1 MKKSIIVFCS
11 VLMCSISAAFSQGE
25 VEALKLSGSD
35 LSGTARGMAMGGAFG
50 ALGGDL
56 TGISI
61 NPAGIGVYRS
71 SEVVGTLGLA
81 QEKSEVGSVTRNKTQ
96 FAFDNIG
103 FVGYFPLRSDAIPF
117 LNFGFT
123 YNNIKNFDKNIATP
137 LGSPNSSLMDYM
149 CYVSN
154 SFNDGKG
161 VNSSLLDFNIT
172 DDPFSSGAPW
182 LSVFGFNSYL
192 IDRNP
197 NRTQQGYEY
206 DNRPS
211 PLQDEAVDNSISLSE
226 RGYVNNYDFTVGT
239 MVANKLNI
247 GVAITVADLYY
258 RLTSRYSE
266 EFSNGENAGFDL
278 RNYLK
283 TDGAGV
289 GAKVGIIYRPVN
301 SFRIGVSYHS
311 PVWYYLTDTYSA
323 EMVEDVSAYFQNTD
337 YESGR
342 TNSDVYYVD
351 YRLKTPDKWIFSL
364 AGVFGN
370 NFIASLDYEINNY
383 GSMKLKGDSNDADP
397 EAVYAQDNRYISED
411 YKTASTVRVGLEYR
425 FTPQFSGR
433 LGYAWMQNPYE
444 NDYYDG
450 NVETKTVGSTTI
462 YRIEG
467 DKNYFTGGLGYRFNP
482 NVYLDF
488 ALVYKTQKD
497 KLYPYPNVPEINL
510 DASPFSLSN
519 KNIKGLLTLGYKF

>member
-11 VLMCSISAAFSQGE
+11 VLLCSISTAFSQGE

-56 TGISI
+56 TGVSI

-71 SEVVGTLGLA
+71 SEVVGTFGLA

-103 FVGYFPLRSDAIPF
+103 FVGYFPLRNDAIPF
-117 LNFGFT
+117 LNFGFA
-123 YNNIKNFDKNIATP
+123 YNNIKKFDKNIATP
-137 LGSPNSSLMDYM
+137 FGTPNSSLMDYM

-154 SFNDGKG
+154 SFNEGKG
-161 VNSSLLDFNIT
+161 VNPSLLDFNLT
-172 DDPFSSGAPW
+172 KDPFSSGAPW
-182 LSVFGFNSYL
+182 LSVLGFNSYL
-192 IDRNP
+192 INP
-197 NRTQQGYEY
+197 NQTQQGYEY
-206 DNRPS
+206 T
-211 PLQDEAVDNSISLSE
+211 PLHHEAVDNSLSLSE

-247 GVAITVADLYY
+247 GVTFTVADLYY

-266 EFSNGENAGFDL
+266 EFSKGDNAGFDL
-278 RNYLK
+278 HNYLK

-289 GAKVGIIYRPVN
+289 GAKVGIIYRPIN
-301 SFRIGVSYHS
+301 SFRVGISYHS
-311 PVWYYLTDTYSA
+311 PIWYYLTDTYSA
-323 EMVEDVSAYFQNTD
+323 ELVDDVSAYFPNND
-337 YESGR
+337 YEPGK

-351 YRLKTPDKWIFSL
+351 YRLKTPDKWVFSL

-383 GSMKLKGDSNDADP
+383 GSMKLKGNSNDADP
-397 EAVYAQDNRYISED
+397 DAVYAKDNHYISED
-411 YKTASTVRVGLEYR
+411 YKTASTVRMGLEYR

-444 NDYYDG
+444 NEYYDG

-467 DKNYFTGGLGYRFNP
+467 NKNYFTGGLGYRFNP

-497 KLYPYPNVPEINL
+497 KLYPYPSVPKINL

>member
-11 VLMCSISAAFSQGE
+11 VLLCSISTAFSQGE

-35 LSGTARGMAMGGAFG
+35 LSGTARGIAMGGAFG

-56 TGISI
+56 TGVSI

-81 QEKSEVGSVTRNKTQ
+81 QEKSEVASVTRNKTQ

-103 FVGYFPLRSDAIPF
+103 FVGYFPLRSNAIPF

-123 YNNIKNFDKNIATP
+123 YNNIKNFDKNITTP
-137 LGSPNSSLMDYM
+137 LGTPNSSLMDYM

-154 SFNDGKG
+154 TFNEGKG
-161 VNSSLLDFNIT
+161 VNPSLLDFNIT

-182 LSVFGFNSYL
+182 LSVLGFNGYL
-192 IDRNP
+192 INP
-197 NRTQQGYEY
+197 NQTQQGYEY
-206 DNRPS
+206 T
-211 PLQDEAVDNSISLSE
+211 PLHNEAVDNSISLSE
-226 RGYVNNYDFTVGT
+226 RGYVNSYDFTLGT
-239 MVANKLNI
+239 MIDNKLNI
-247 GVAITVADLYY
+247 GVALTVADLYY

-266 EFSNGENAGFDL
+266 EFSNGVNAGFDL

-289 GAKVGIIYRPVN
+289 GAKVGIIYRPIN
-301 SFRIGVSYHS
+301 SFRIGISYHS

-323 EMVEDVSAYFQNTD
+323 EIEHNVTNYVSD
-337 YESGR
+337 SGYKPGIKP
-342 TNSDVYYVD
+342 SDVYSFD
-351 YRLKTPDKWIFSL
+351 YRLQTPDKWVFSL
-364 AGVFGN
+364 AGVLGN

-383 GSMKLKGDSNDADP
+383 GSMKLKGNSNDADP
-397 EAVYAQDNRYISED
+397 DAVYAKDNKIISED
-411 YKTASTVRVGLEYR
+411 YKSSSTVRIGIEYR

-433 LGYAWMQNPYE
+433 LGYSWVQNPYVTE
-444 NDYYDG
+444 YYDG
-450 NVETKTVGSTTI
+450 GRETAISGSTTI

-467 DKNYFTGGLGYRFNP
+467 DKNYFTGGLGYRFSP
-482 NVYLDF
+482 NVYLDL

-497 KLYPYPNVPEINL
+497 KLYPYPSVPKINL

-519 KNIKGLLTLGYKF
+519 KNIKGLLTFGYKF

>member
-182 LSVFGFNSYL
+182 LSVFGFNGYL
-192 IDRNP
+192 IDP
-197 NRTQQGYEY
+197 NQTPQGYEY
-206 DNRPS
+206 T
-211 PLQDEAVDNSISLSE
+211 PLHNEAVNNSISLSE
-226 RGYVNNYDFTVGT
+226 KGYVNSYDFTLGT
-239 MVANKLNI
+239 MIANKLNI
-247 GVAITVADLYY
+247 GVAFTVTDLYY

-266 EFSNGENAGFDL
+266 EFSTGDNAGFDL
-278 RNYLK
+278 HNYLK

-289 GAKVGIIYRPVN
+289 GAKIGIIYRPIN

-311 PVWYYLTDTYSA
+311 PVWYNLTDTYSA
-323 EMVEDVSAYFQNTD
+323 EMAEDVSAYLPNTD
-337 YESGR
+337 YEPAR
-342 TNSDVYYVD
+342 TNSDVYYLD
-351 YRLKTPDKWIFSL
+351 YRLKTPDKWVFSL
-364 AGVFGN
+364 ASVFGN

-383 GSMKLKGDSNDADP
+383 GSMKLKGNSNDPDP
-397 EAVYAQDNRYISED
+397 DAVYEYDNQYISED

-497 KLYPYPNVPEINL
+497 KLYPYPSVPEINL

>member
-1 MKKSIIVFCS
+1 M
-11 VLMCSISAAFSQGE
+11 AFSQGE

-103 FVGYFPLRSDAIPF
+103 FVGYFPLRNDAIPF

-137 LGSPNSSLMDYM
+137 FGSPNSSLMDYM
-149 CYVSN
+149 SYVSN

-161 VNSSLLDFNIT
+161 VNPSLLDFNIT

-370 NFIASLDYEINNY
+370 NFIASL
-383 GSMKLKGDSNDADP
+383 
-397 EAVYAQDNRYISED
+397 
-411 YKTASTVRVGLEYR
+411 
-425 FTPQFSGR
+425 
-433 LGYAWMQNPYE
+433 
-444 NDYYDG
+444 
-450 NVETKTVGSTTI
+450 
-462 YRIEG
+462 
-467 DKNYFTGGLGYRFNP
+467 
-482 NVYLDF
+482 
-488 ALVYKTQKD
+488 
-497 KLYPYPNVPEINL
+497 
-510 DASPFSLSN
+510 
-519 KNIKGLLTLGYKF
+519 

>member
-182 LSVFGFNSYL
+182 LSVFGFNGYL
-192 IDRNP
+192 IDP
-197 NRTQQGYEY
+197 NQTPQGYEY
-206 DNRPS
+206 T
-211 PLQDEAVDNSISLSE
+211 PLHNEAVNNSISLSE
-226 RGYVNNYDFTVGT
+226 KGYVNSYDFTLGT
-239 MVANKLNI
+239 MIANKLNI
-247 GVAITVADLYY
+247 GVAFTVTDLYY

-266 EFSNGENAGFDL
+266 EFSTGDNAGFDL
-278 RNYLK
+278 HNYLK

-289 GAKVGIIYRPVN
+289 GAKIGIIYRPIN

-311 PVWYYLTDTYSA
+311 PVWYNLTDTYSA
-323 EMVEDVSAYFQNTD
+323 EMAEDVSAYLPNTD
-337 YESGR
+337 YEPAR
-342 TNSDVYYVD
+342 TNSDVYYLD
-351 YRLKTPDKWIFSL
+351 YRLKTPDKWVFSL
-364 AGVFGN
+364 ASVFGN

-383 GSMKLKGDSNDADP
+383 GSMKLKGNSNDADP
-397 EAVYAQDNRYISED
+397 DAVYAQDNRYISED

-450 NVETKTVGSTTI
+450 SVETKTVGSTTI

-497 KLYPYPNVPEINL
+497 KLYPYPSVPEINL

>member
-11 VLMCSISAAFSQGE
+11 VLICSISAAFSQGE

-137 LGSPNSSLMDYM
+137 FGSPNSSLMDYM
-149 CYVSN
+149 VYVSN
-154 SFNDGKG
+154 TGDDGNIVDPK
-161 VNSSLLDFNIT
+161 LLKSN
-172 DDPFSSGAPW
+172 DPFSSDAPW
-182 LSVFGFNSYL
+182 LSVLGYKSRLIYPPESGNPSYTSLPLDNNEMIENSL
-192 IDRNP
+192 
-197 NRTQQGYEY
+197 
-206 DNRPS
+206 
-211 PLQDEAVDNSISLSE
+211 ALSE
-226 RGYVNNYDFTVGT
+226 RGYVNNYDFTLGT
-239 MVANKLNI
+239 MINNKLNV
-247 GVAITVADLYY
+247 GVALTVTDLYY

-289 GAKVGIIYRPVN
+289 GAKIGIIYRPIN

-311 PVWYYLTDTYSA
+311 PVWYNLTDTYSA
-323 EMVEDVSAYFQNTD
+323 EMEHNVTNYVDFKKYPEYKPDVVP
-337 YESGR
+337 SGE
-342 TNSDVYYVD
+342 YYLD
-351 YRLKTPDKWIFSL
+351 YRLKTPDKWVFSL

-383 GSMKLKGDSNDADP
+383 GSMKLKGNSNDPDP
-397 EAVYAQDNRYISED
+397 DAVYEYDNQFISED

-497 KLYPYPNVPEINL
+497 KLYPYPNVFNDNGSIAI

>member
-182 LSVFGFNSYL
+182 LSVFGFNGYL
-192 IDRNP
+192 IDP
-197 NRTQQGYEY
+197 NQTPQGYEY
-206 DNRPS
+206 T
-211 PLQDEAVDNSISLSE
+211 PLHNEAVNNSISLSE
-226 RGYVNNYDFTVGT
+226 KGYVNSYDFTLGT
-239 MVANKLNI
+239 MIANKLNI
-247 GVAITVADLYY
+247 GVAFTVTDLYY

-266 EFSNGENAGFDL
+266 EFSKGDNAGFDL
-278 RNYLK
+278 HNYLK

-289 GAKVGIIYRPVN
+289 GAKIGIIYRPIN

-311 PVWYYLTDTYSA
+311 PVWYNLTDTYSA
-323 EMVEDVSAYFQNTD
+323 EMAEDVSAYLPNTD
-337 YESGR
+337 YEPAR
-342 TNSDVYYVD
+342 TNSDVYYLD
-351 YRLKTPDKWIFSL
+351 YRLKTPDKWVFSL
-364 AGVFGN
+364 AGIFGN

-383 GSMKLKGDSNDADP
+383 GSMKLKGNSNDADP
-397 EAVYAQDNRYISED
+397 DAVYEYDNQYISED

-497 KLYPYPNVPEINL
+497 KLYPYPSVPEINL

>member
-1 MKKSIIVFCS
+1 
-11 VLMCSISAAFSQGE
+11 MCSISAAFSQGE

-182 LSVFGFNSYL
+182 LSVFGFNGYL
-192 IDRNP
+192 IDP
-197 NRTQQGYEY
+197 NQTPQGYEY
-206 DNRPS
+206 T
-211 PLQDEAVDNSISLSE
+211 PLHNEAVNNSISLSE
-226 RGYVNNYDFTVGT
+226 KGYVNSYDFTLGT
-239 MVANKLNI
+239 MIANKLNI
-247 GVAITVADLYY
+247 GVAFTVTDLYY

-266 EFSNGENAGFDL
+266 EFSTGDNAGFDL
-278 RNYLK
+278 HNYLK

-289 GAKVGIIYRPVN
+289 GAKIGIIYRPIN

-311 PVWYYLTDTYSA
+311 PVWYNLTDTYSA
-323 EMVEDVSAYFQNTD
+323 EMAEDVSAYLPNTD
-337 YESGR
+337 YEPAR
-342 TNSDVYYVD
+342 TNSDVYYLD
-351 YRLKTPDKWIFSL
+351 YRLKTPDKWVFSL
-364 AGVFGN
+364 ASVFGN

-383 GSMKLKGDSNDADP
+383 GSMKLKGNSNDPDP
-397 EAVYAQDNRYISED
+397 DAVYEYDNQYISED

-425 FTPQFSGR
+425 FTSQFSGR

-497 KLYPYPNVPEINL
+497 KLYPYPSVPEINL

>member
-182 LSVFGFNSYL
+182 LSVFGFNGYL
-192 IDRNP
+192 IDP
-197 NRTQQGYEY
+197 NQTPQGYEY
-206 DNRPS
+206 T
-211 PLQDEAVDNSISLSE
+211 PLHNEAVNNSISLSE
-226 RGYVNNYDFTVGT
+226 KGYVNSYDFTLGT
-239 MVANKLNI
+239 MIANKLNI
-247 GVAITVADLYY
+247 GVAFTVTDLYY

-266 EFSNGENAGFDL
+266 EFSTGDNAGFDL
-278 RNYLK
+278 HNYLK

-289 GAKVGIIYRPVN
+289 GAKIGIIYRPIN

-311 PVWYYLTDTYSA
+311 PVWYNLTDTYSA
-323 EMVEDVSAYFQNTD
+323 EMAEDVSAYLPNTD
-337 YESGR
+337 YEPAR
-342 TNSDVYYVD
+342 TNSDVYYLD
-351 YRLKTPDKWIFSL
+351 YRLKTPDKWVFSL
-364 AGVFGN
+364 ASVFGN

-383 GSMKLKGDSNDADP
+383 GSMKLKGNSNDPDP
-397 EAVYAQDNRYISED
+397 DAVYEYDNQYISED

-425 FTPQFSGR
+425 FTSQFSGR

-497 KLYPYPNVPEINL
+497 KLYPYPSVPEINL

>member
-1 MKKSIIVFCS
+1 
-11 VLMCSISAAFSQGE
+11 MCSISAAFSQGE

-172 DDPFSSGAPW
+172 NDPFSSGAPW
-182 LSVFGFNSYL
+182 LSVFGFNGYL
-192 IDRNP
+192 IDP
-197 NRTQQGYEY
+197 NQTPQGYEY
-206 DNRPS
+206 T
-211 PLQDEAVDNSISLSE
+211 PLHNEAVNNSISLSE
-226 RGYVNNYDFTVGT
+226 KGYVNSYDFTLGT
-239 MVANKLNI
+239 MIANKLNI
-247 GVAITVADLYY
+247 GVAFTVTDLYY

-266 EFSNGENAGFDL
+266 EFSKGDNAGFDL
-278 RNYLK
+278 HNYLK

-289 GAKVGIIYRPVN
+289 GAKIGIIYRPIN

-311 PVWYYLTDTYSA
+311 PVWYNLTDTYSA
-323 EMVEDVSAYFQNTD
+323 EMAEDVSAYLPNTD
-337 YESGR
+337 YEPAR
-342 TNSDVYYVD
+342 TNSDVYYLD
-351 YRLKTPDKWIFSL
+351 YRLKTPDKWVFSL
-364 AGVFGN
+364 AGIFGN

-383 GSMKLKGDSNDADP
+383 GSMKLKGNSNDADP
-397 EAVYAQDNRYISED
+397 DAVYEYDNQFISED

-497 KLYPYPNVPEINL
+497 KLYPYPSVPEINL

>member
-1 MKKSIIVFCS
+1 MKKSITVFCS

-103 FVGYFPLRSDAIPF
+103 FVGYFPLRSDVIPF

-182 LSVFGFNSYL
+182 LSVFGFNGYL
-192 IDRNP
+192 IDP
-197 NRTQQGYEY
+197 NQTPQGYEY
-206 DNRPS
+206 T
-211 PLQDEAVDNSISLSE
+211 PLHNEAVNNSISLSE
-226 RGYVNNYDFTVGT
+226 KGYVNSYDFTLGT
-239 MVANKLNI
+239 MIANKLNI
-247 GVAITVADLYY
+247 GVAFMVTDLYY

-266 EFSNGENAGFDL
+266 EFSKGDNAGFDL
-278 RNYLK
+278 HNYLK

-289 GAKVGIIYRPVN
+289 GAKIGIIYRPIN

-311 PVWYYLTDTYSA
+311 PVWYNLTDTYSA
-323 EMVEDVSAYFQNTD
+323 EMAEDVSAYLPNTD
-337 YESGR
+337 YEPAR
-342 TNSDVYYVD
+342 TNSDVYYLD
-351 YRLKTPDKWIFSL
+351 YRLKTPDKWVFSL

-383 GSMKLKGDSNDADP
+383 GSMKLKGNSNDPDP
-397 EAVYAQDNRYISED
+397 DAVYEYDNQYISED

>member
-11 VLMCSISAAFSQGE
+11 VLMCSISLAFSQGE

-172 DDPFSSGAPW
+172 NDPFSSGAPW
-182 LSVFGFNSYL
+182 LSVFGFNGYL
-192 IDRNP
+192 IDP
-197 NRTQQGYEY
+197 NQTPQGYEY
-206 DNRPS
+206 T
-211 PLQDEAVDNSISLSE
+211 PLHNEPVNNSISLSE
-226 RGYVNNYDFTVGT
+226 KGYVNSYDFTLGT
-239 MVANKLNI
+239 MIANKLNI
-247 GVAITVADLYY
+247 GVAFTVTDLYY

-266 EFSNGENAGFDL
+266 EFSTGDNAGFDL
-278 RNYLK
+278 HNYLK

-289 GAKVGIIYRPVN
+289 GAKIGIIYRPIN

-311 PVWYYLTDTYSA
+311 PVWYNLTDTYSA
-323 EMVEDVSAYFQNTD
+323 EMAEDVSAYLPNTD
-337 YESGR
+337 
-342 TNSDVYYVD
+342 
-351 YRLKTPDKWIFSL
+351 
-364 AGVFGN
+364 
-370 NFIASLDYEINNY
+370 
-383 GSMKLKGDSNDADP
+383 
-397 EAVYAQDNRYISED
+397 
-411 YKTASTVRVGLEYR
+411 
-425 FTPQFSGR
+425 
-433 LGYAWMQNPYE
+433 
-444 NDYYDG
+444 
-450 NVETKTVGSTTI
+450 
-462 YRIEG
+462 
-467 DKNYFTGGLGYRFNP
+467 
-482 NVYLDF
+482 
-488 ALVYKTQKD
+488 
-497 KLYPYPNVPEINL
+497 
-510 DASPFSLSN
+510 
-519 KNIKGLLTLGYKF
+519 